1 MERNEIKKEIYRQK
15 PNAKLSF
22 IRMGVAYYYAH
33 LGITKINFEVPVE
46 DMGTA
51 DFTPLMEA
59 KLMLRWLI

>member
-1 MERNEIKKEIYRQK
+1 MDRNEIKKEVYRQY

-33 LGITKINFEVPVE
+33 LGETKINFEVPID

-51 DFTPLMEA
+51 DFKPIMEA
-59 KLMLRWLI
+59 KLMLRWLV